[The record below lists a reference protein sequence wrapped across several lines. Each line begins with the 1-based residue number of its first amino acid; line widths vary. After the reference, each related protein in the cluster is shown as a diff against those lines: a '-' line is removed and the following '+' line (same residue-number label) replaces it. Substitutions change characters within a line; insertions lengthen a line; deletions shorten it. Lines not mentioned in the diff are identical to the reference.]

1 MYTKQ
6 HARPVARVIFSP
18 AAFLARFLIRSIG
31 IPVYRVVFLV
41 RRHVARI
48 YFPAKHRLLYVFSN
62 RYVFHV
68 AVVSIATMASVMNI
82 QSSEVRAETFGEKS
96 LLFNL
101 VSQDD
106 SLVVEEVSANTTTS
120 VSSSSYIET
129 YVVSA
134 DDALDLDFIDEDYVS
149 TALGGSVLLAPT
161 ITEDAGSVAAR
172 TEVEKYTVQDGDT
185 LGTIAEAHG
194 LNLSTVLWANEL
206 TFRSTIR
213 PGQELTIPPV
223 DGVLYT
229 VKSGDTVNSIAKKYN
244 AETESVVAFNK
255 LADANDL
262 SIGETLL
269 IPGGEPPKAP
279 AARRTAPL
287 SSIFTT
293 PSGTNSGSEVVG
305 GWVWPTDWRTIT
317 QYYGWRHTGIDID
330 GDYTTQNYAARAG
343 TITRAGWF
351 GGYGICV
358 DIDHG
363 DGYVTRYGHFSKV
376 YVNVGDVVE
385 AGQALGKTGTT
396 GRSTGTHLHFEVYEN
411 GKRRNPLEFIR

>member
-1 MYTKQ
+1 MYVKQ
-6 HARPVARVIFSP
+6 HARPAAWALFSP
-18 AAFLARFLIRSIG
+18 VRFIGRVLLRKIGVPLYRLIFWTRRQLARMY
-31 IPVYRVVFLV
+31 V
-41 RRHVARI
+41 
-48 YFPAKHRLLYVFSN
+48 PAKHRLLYVVSN

-68 AVVSIATMASVMNI
+68 AIVGIAAMASVLNI
-82 QSSEVRAETFGEKS
+82 QGSEVRAETFGEKS

-101 VSQDD
+101 VNQDD
-106 SLVVEEVSANTTTS
+106 SVVVEEVSADDVTS

-149 TALGGSVLLAPT
+149 TMLGGSVLLAPT
-161 ITEDAGSVAAR
+161 ITEDAGSVVAR
-172 TEVEKYTVQDGDT
+172 TEVEKHTVQEGDT
-185 LGTIAEAHG
+185 LSTIAEAYG
-194 LNLSTVLWANEL
+194 LSLSTILWANEL

-223 DGVLYT
+223 DGVMYT
-229 VKSGDTVNSIAKKYN
+229 VKNGDTVNSIAKKYN
-244 AETESVVAFNK
+244 AEAETIVAYNK

-262 SIGETLL
+262 SVGEALL

-287 SSIFTT
+287 SSIFTA
-293 PSGTNSGSEVVG
+293 PSGTNAGSEAVG
-305 GWVWPTDWRTIT
+305 GWIWPTDWRTIT
-317 QYYGWRHTGIDID
+317 QYYGWRHTGLDID

-343 TITRAGWF
+343 TVTRAGWF

-363 DGYVTRYGHFSKV
+363 DGYVTRYGHFSKL
-376 YVNVGDVVE
+376 YVNVGDTVE
-385 AGQALGKTGTT
+385 AGQAIGKTGTT